1 MNFKATQKGDVTVI
15 ALQGN
20 MLGVPEGAELNGQI
34 HKLLEGGKKR
44 VILDLTGVGFINSS
58 GLSALIH
65 SASTLKKSGG
75 RFVVAGASRKVL
87 ELVKVTKLT
96 PLIETVP
103 DVSAALETFS
113 E

>member
-34 HKLLEGGKKR
+34 HKLLEEGKKR
-44 VILDLTGVGFINSS
+44 VVLDLTDVGFINSS
-58 GLSALIH
+58 GLSGLIH
-65 SASTLKKSGG
+65 SASTLRKSGG
-75 RFVVAGASRKVL
+75 RLVVAGASRKVL

-103 DVSAALETFS
+103 DVSAALKTFS